1 MTSNVINLPTYGK
14 AISLDDQ
21 GVYFILN
28 ESTST
33 VQSVFQLAY
42 DDEWYLYQL
51 EKTSVEDEARWA
63 IMAEGEDF
71 SLMSMPTAE
80 LTRYFSRPEYAEPR
94 GAWQVIRNG
103 KYGFGKFTPVD
114 QNEPVS
120 HAILLFSDNEMLEPV
135 RIHKANEE
143 TLKNAEQV
151 AMDKEVALT

>member
-21 GVYFILN
+21 GVYFVLN

-33 VQSVFQLAY
+33 VQSIFQLAY

-51 EKTSVEDEARWA
+51 EKTSVEDEARWSV
-63 IMAEGEDF
+63 MAEGDDLT
-71 SLMSMPTAE
+71 LMSMPTAE
-80 LTRYFSRPEYAEPR
+80 LTKYFSRPEYAEPR

-114 QNEPVS
+114 QSQPIS
-120 HAILLFSDNEMLEPV
+120 HAMLLFSDNEMLEPV
-135 RIHKANEE
+135 RIHKADEE
-143 TLKNAEQV
+143 TLNRAEQ
-151 AMDKEVALT
+151 ASQQKEAVLT